1 MLGIS
6 VILYLLT
13 TILIGAIASRFVSDS
28 KDYVLAGRRLPLFL
42 ASSALF
48 ATWFGSETLLGAS
61 SRFVDEGILGVIED
75 PFGAALCLFLVG
87 LFFARP
93 LYRMNILTFGDF
105 YKNRFGR
112 RAEVVS
118 SIFMIPS
125 YFGWVAAQFVAL
137 GIILHSLTGLPTSTG
152 IFLGA
157 GVVLVYTAIGGMWAI
172 SLTDFLQTILIVL
185 GLSYLVWDLSETAGG
200 IGVVLESTKP
210 GFFRFVPEADPKSIL
225 TYIAAWMT
233 IGLGSIPQ
241 QDIFQR
247 VMASKS
253 EKVAVYSSLLASF
266 FYLSIALLPLLA
278 VLCARKVYPEIAAG
292 DAQMILPKTVLAHT
306 GLFTQI
312 LFFGALLSAVMS
324 TASGAILA
332 PASVLGE
339 NVIRPFLKNPSEKY
353 LLRIL
358 RISVVVITL
367 ISLTMAIAKNNIYE
381 LVSQAS
387 ALSLVSLFVP
397 LLAGLF
403 WKRSTSTGAVAS
415 MICGFLVWLFW
426 NLGSFEIPASI
437 PGLFASWLALL
448 VGDFLERRGYG
459 FSKQGNEREE
469 SIPEM

>member
-1 MLGIS
+1 MLAIS
-6 VILYLLT
+6 VIFYLFT
-13 TILIGAIASRFVSDS
+13 TILIGALASRFVSDS

-61 SRFVDEGILGVIED
+61 SRFVEDGILGVIED

-112 RAEVVS
+112 RAEILS
-118 SIFMIPS
+118 SVFMIPS
-125 YFGWVAAQFVAL
+125 YFGWIAAQFVAL
-137 GIILHSLTGLPTSTG
+137 GIIFHSLADIPVSTG
-152 IFLGA
+152 IIVGA
-157 GVVLVYTAIGGMWAI
+157 GVVLIYTVIGGMWAI
-172 SLTDFLQTILIVL
+172 SFTDFLQTVLIVL
-185 GLSYLVWDLSETAGG
+185 GLSYLVWDLSSKAGG
-200 IGVVLESTKP
+200 IEVVFASTKP
-210 GFFRFVPEADPKSIL
+210 GFFRFFPEMNVKSIFV
-225 TYIAAWMT
+225 YIAAWMT

-253 EKVAVYSSLLASF
+253 EKVAVYSSLLGSF
-266 FYLSIALLPLLA
+266 FYLSVAFLPLIA
-278 VLCARKVYPEIAAG
+278 VLCARKIYPEIAKE
-292 DAQMILPKTVLAHT
+292 DTQMILPKTVLTHT

-332 PASVLGE
+332 SASVLGE
-339 NVIRPFLKNPSEKY
+339 NVIRPFFKKTNERT
-353 LLRIL
+353 LLRL
-358 RISVVVITL
+358 FRLSVVAITL
-367 ISLTMAIAKNNIYE
+367 VSLSMANTKSNIYE

-397 LLAGLF
+397 LVAGLF
-403 WKRSTSTGAVAS
+403 RKSSTSTGAIFS
-415 MICGFLVWLFW
+415 MIVGFCTWLFC
-426 NLGSFEIPASI
+426 NIISLEIPASI
-437 PGLFASWLALL
+437 PGLISSWIALL
-448 VGDFLERRGYG
+448 LGDWIEQKGYIQ
-459 FSKQGNEREE
+459 KKTNND
-469 SIPEM
+469 

>member
-118 SIFMIPS
+118 SVFMIPS
-125 YFGWVAAQFVAL
+125 YFGWIAAQFVAL
-137 GIILHSLTGLPTSTG
+137 GIILHSLTDLPVSTG

-157 GVVLVYTAIGGMWAI
+157 GVVLVYTTIGGMWAI

-185 GLSYLVWDLSETAGG
+185 GLAYLVWDLSSKAGG
-200 IGVVLESTKP
+200 IVAVLGSTKP

-225 TYIAAWMT
+225 VYIAAWMT

-278 VLCARKVYPEIAAG
+278 VLCARKVYPEIGAA

-339 NVIRPFLKNPSEKY
+339 NVVRPFLKNPSEKY

-367 ISLTMAIAKNNIYE
+367 VSLSMAITKSNIYE

-397 LLAGLF
+397 LVAGLF
-403 WKRSTSTGAVAS
+403 RKRSTGTGAVAS

-426 NLGSFEIPASI
+426 NLGSFEVPASI
-437 PGLFASWLALL
+437 PGLLASWIALL
-448 VGDFLERRGYG
+448 GGDFLERKGYG
-459 FSKQGNEREE
+459 FSVQGSREE
-469 SIPEM
+469 VH

>member
-61 SRFVDEGILGVIED
+61 SRFVEEGILGVIED

-118 SIFMIPS
+118 SVFMIPS
-125 YFGWVAAQFVAL
+125 YFGWIAAQFVAL
-137 GIILHSLTGLPTSTG
+137 GIILHSLTDLPVSTG

-157 GVVLVYTAIGGMWAI
+157 GVVLVYTTIGGMWAI

-185 GLSYLVWDLSETAGG
+185 GLAYLVWDLSVKAGG

-210 GFFRFVPEADPKSIL
+210 GFFSFVPEMNPKSIL
-225 TYIAAWMT
+225 VYIAAWMT

-266 FYLSIALLPLLA
+266 FYLSVALLPLLA

-292 DAQMILPKTVLAHT
+292 DAQMILPKTVLTHT

-339 NVIRPFLKNPSEKY
+339 NVIRPFLKNPSEKH

-358 RISVVVITL
+358 RISVGVITL
-367 ISLTMAIAKNNIYE
+367 VSLSMAITKSNIYE

-397 LLAGLF
+397 LVAGLF
-403 WKRSTSTGAVAS
+403 WKRSTGTGAVSS
-415 MICGFLVWLFW
+415 MICGFVVWLFW

-437 PGLFASWLALL
+437 PGLLASWIALHA
-448 VGDFLERRGYG
+448 GDFLEKRGYG
-459 FSKQGNEREE
+459 FSEQG
-469 SIPEM
+469 

>member
-6 VILYLLT
+6 VILYLFT
-13 TILIGAIASRFVSDS
+13 TILIGVAASLFVRDS

-61 SRFVDEGILGVIED
+61 SRFVEDGFLGVIED

-87 LFFARP
+87 IFFAKP

-112 RAEVVS
+112 KAEILS
-118 SIFMIPS
+118 SVFMIPS
-125 YFGWVAAQFVAL
+125 YFGWIAAQFVAL
-137 GIILHSLTGLPTSTG
+137 GIILHSMTGLPVSIG
-152 IFLGA
+152 IFAGA
-157 GVVLVYTAIGGMWAI
+157 GVVLIYTAIGGMWAI
-172 SLTDFLQTILIVL
+172 SFTDFLQTILIVL
-185 GLSYLVWDLSETAGG
+185 GLVYLVWDLSSKAGG
-200 IGVVLESTKP
+200 IDVVLSSAKP
-210 GFFRFVPEADPKSIL
+210 GFFRFFPEMNSKSIL
-225 TYIAAWMT
+225 VYVAAWMT

-253 EKVAVYSSLLASF
+253 EKVAVYSSLLGSF
-266 FYLSIALLPLLA
+266 FYLSVALLPLLA
-278 VLCARKVYPEIAAG
+278 VLCARKIYPEIAKE

-324 TASGAILA
+324 TASGAVLA
-332 PASVLGE
+332 SASVLGE
-339 NVIRPFLKNPSEKY
+339 NLVRPFLKKSNEKT
-353 LLRIL
+353 LLRVL
-358 RISVVVITL
+358 RISVVAITL
-367 ISLTMAIAKNNIYE
+367 VSLSMAYTKNNIYE

-397 LLAGLF
+397 LVAGLF
-403 WKRSTSTGAVAS
+403 RKSSTSTGAVLS
-415 MICGFLVWLFW
+415 MVFGFVVWLFC
-426 NLGSFEIPASI
+426 NILSLEIPASI
-437 PGLFASWLALL
+437 PGLVSSWLALL
-448 VGDFLERRGYG
+448 AGDFMERRGYG
-459 FSKQGNEREE
+459 LK
-469 SIPEM
+469 

>member
-6 VILYLLT
+6 VILYLFT
-13 TILIGAIASRFVSDS
+13 TILIGVAASLFVRDS

-61 SRFVDEGILGVIED
+61 SRFVEDGFLGVIED

-87 LFFARP
+87 IFFAKP

-112 RAEVVS
+112 KAEILS
-118 SIFMIPS
+118 SVFMIPS
-125 YFGWVAAQFVAL
+125 YFGWIAAQFVAL
-137 GIILHSLTGLPTSTG
+137 GIILHSMTGLPVSIG
-152 IFLGA
+152 IFAGA
-157 GVVLVYTAIGGMWAI
+157 GVVLIYTAIGGMWAI
-172 SLTDFLQTILIVL
+172 SFTDFLQTILIVL
-185 GLSYLVWDLSETAGG
+185 GLAYLVWDLSSKAGG
-200 IGVVLESTKP
+200 IDVVLSFAKP
-210 GFFRFVPEADPKSIL
+210 GFFRFFPEMNSKSIL
-225 TYIAAWMT
+225 VYVAAWMT

-253 EKVAVYSSLLASF
+253 EKVAVYSSLLGSF
-266 FYLSIALLPLLA
+266 FYLSVALLPLLA
-278 VLCARKVYPEIAAG
+278 VLCARKIYPEIAKE

-324 TASGAILA
+324 TASGAVLA
-332 PASVLGE
+332 SASVLGE
-339 NVIRPFLKNPSEKY
+339 NLVRPFLKKSNEKT
-353 LLRIL
+353 LLRVL
-358 RISVVVITL
+358 RISVVAITL
-367 ISLTMAIAKNNIYE
+367 VSLSMAYTKNNIYE

-397 LLAGLF
+397 LVAGLF
-403 WKRSTSTGAVAS
+403 RKSSTSTGAVLS
-415 MICGFLVWLFW
+415 MVFGFVVWLFC
-426 NLGSFEIPASI
+426 NILSLEIPASI
-437 PGLFASWLALL
+437 PGLVSSWLALL
-448 VGDFLERRGYG
+448 AGDFMERRGYG
-459 FSKQGNEREE
+459 LK
-469 SIPEM
+469 

>member
-1 MLGIS
+1 M
-6 VILYLLT
+6 
-13 TILIGAIASRFVSDS
+13 
-28 KDYVLAGRRLPLFL
+28 
-42 ASSALF
+42 
-48 ATWFGSETLLGAS
+48 
-61 SRFVDEGILGVIED
+61 DEGVIGVIED

-112 RAEVVS
+112 KAEIVS

-137 GIILHSLTGLPTSTG
+137 GIILHSITDLPVSTG
-152 IFLGA
+152 IFIGA
-157 GVVLVYTAIGGMWAI
+157 GVVLIYTTIGGMWAI
-172 SLTDFLQTILIVL
+172 SLTDFLQTILIIL
-185 GLSYLVWDLSETAGG
+185 GLAYLVWDLSDQAGG
-200 IGVVLESTKP
+200 LNAVLESTKP
-210 GFFRFVPEADPKSIL
+210 GFFRFVPEMNFKSIL
-225 TYIAAWMT
+225 VYIAAWMT

-266 FYLSIALLPLLA
+266 FYLSVALLPLLA
-278 VLCARKVYPEIAAG
+278 VLCARKVYPEIAVE
-292 DAQMILPKTVLAHT
+292 DAQMILPKTVLTHT

-339 NVIRPFLKNPSEKY
+339 NVVRPFLKNPTEKRI
-353 LLRIL
+353 LQIL

-367 ISLTMAIAKNNIYE
+367 ISLLMAITKSNIYE

-387 ALSLVSLFVP
+387 ALSLVSLFIP

-403 WKRSTSTGAVAS
+403 WKKSTSTGAVVS
-415 MICGFLVWLFW
+415 MISGFIVWLFW

-437 PGLFASWLALL
+437 PGLFSSWFGLL
-448 VGDFLERRGYG
+448 IGDRLERMGYG
-459 FSKQGNEREE
+459 FSEE
-469 SIPEM
+469 IKSEEEIEPTSV